1 MEKQDKTIIDGK
13 YVLDNEGTWMRDDN
27 CLQTFTY
34 DYKLTENL
42 ILTISAE
49 YHLDDNT
56 FRFTD
61 NYWTITHPLDALYRN
76 GVKDQIDVYLGKEET
91 KHLSEEGKKQ
101 MKEYLAN
108 WLNSL
113 DKQDFAVQREKWLE
127 EIRRIAHEKGTLDN
141 SVIGDYTTKIITFRR
156 TAIEGYKDTYLG
168 KLFTRNDN
176 RISVAVIIGG
186 TEVEIIKEE
195 DLSTYMLCNLYHQVK
210 KLQ

>member
-1 MEKQDKTIIDGK
+1 MEKQDKMIIDGK
-13 YVLDNEGTWMRDDN
+13 YVLDTEGTWMCDDN

-76 GVKDQIDVYLGKEET
+76 GVKDQIDVYLGKEES

-141 SVIGDYTTKIITFRR
+141 SEIGDYTTKIITFRR

>member
-1 MEKQDKTIIDGK
+1 MEKQDKMIIDGK
-13 YVLDNEGTWMRDDN
+13 YVLDNEGTWMRDYN

-49 YHLDDNT
+49 YHLEDNT

-76 GVKDQIDVYLGKEET
+76 GVKDQIDVYLGKEES

>member
-1 MEKQDKTIIDGK
+1 MEKQDKMIIDGK
-13 YVLDNEGTWMRDDN
+13 YVLDNEGTWMCDDN
-27 CLQTFTY
+27 CVQTFTY

-61 NYWTITHPLDALYRN
+61 NYWTIKHPLDALYRN
-76 GVKDQIDVYLGKEET
+76 GVKDQIDVYLGKEES

-195 DLSTYMLCNLYHQVK
+195 DLSTHMLCNLYHQVK